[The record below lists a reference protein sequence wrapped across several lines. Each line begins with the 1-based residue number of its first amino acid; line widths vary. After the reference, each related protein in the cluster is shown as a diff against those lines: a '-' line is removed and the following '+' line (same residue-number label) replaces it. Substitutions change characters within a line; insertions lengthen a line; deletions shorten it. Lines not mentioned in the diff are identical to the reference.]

1 MNSSRQQAFLRLRP
15 PCVELSSTAL
25 KFKANQVSAKAV
37 LLAIEPVHQ
46 ALQSL
51 ADETLLDEK
60 LAEYAFF
67 PLTHIFNQSKRL
79 SSPILE
85 LAVKCVH
92 ILVSRGWRDKLL
104 PEMAKQL
111 LILMGLLVSPSP
123 NQQSESASDELKV
136 ASFECISVLVT
147 QSVRL
152 GTNVLE
158 GVGEKSIVD
167 QLVYQLLESL
177 TETRSDNVQISAA
190 GALLELNNAITDR
203 PLLASLLPRTVS
215 TLVKVLRPSTE
226 ARRTRKV
233 LVAYLDLLSVVLDKV
248 LADSV
253 ALCSSIETNG
263 TKRPTNDHA
272 IILDKAWLDAT
283 TPQIDIALVQVVKL
297 RTHEGPDVTKAL
309 LNLCLMIIE
318 DCSQTLSPSLT
329 LMIETLVVLCRSSNS
344 SEAKAAL
351 RHLMI
356 SRPEIS
362 EILRA
367 KFYDWSQALPRIMQ
381 GNEDRPKQHMLGQ
394 IATSFVALT
403 DDVIVSDEFSTK
415 IAAVLVDGVTAA
427 IAPTMTQNK
436 LINEAPQ
443 INTTDLV
450 QQSKQTD
457 CNFVAVLL
465 SHQSQRASTEEIKR
479 LIDSLK
485 THPSAQAITRSL
497 VDQTH
502 GPDTYRRLSA
512 TWLALNFLQN
522 RDGDVLDMDDMFADN
537 SSDLSL
543 SQPFLVSDLY
553 ASTLPSLL
561 DYSDFDDEDK
571 PSWQLVALS
580 LESLV
585 LQATQLGQ
593 SYRPELM
600 ETLFPILTLL
610 GSRNAV
616 LQQHAMTA
624 LNLLAKACDY
634 HSAALLLIDNVDYL
648 INAIALRLNTFDVSR
663 NGLQVLTMMI
673 RLCGVKLLPYL
684 DDLIGSMFGALDNF
698 HGYPSLVEQLFEI
711 LRMIVEESTKVPEVL
726 AIELGPT
733 TDRYSNKGLAAS
745 TVEDIL
751 HDVRVRK
758 ERKSKT
764 DEQHE
769 QITSAPHRP
778 WSSTV
783 DNPRAPSE
791 VEEGEDEDEQ
801 ADLEANPP
809 SSADKTKEAVL
820 SKPHQLLLKIA
831 QSGVPHMSS
840 PSAKV
845 RHTILA
851 LLQELCPLLASNE
864 NSFLPLV
871 NEIWPSI
878 VARVLMGKD
887 DSSSELPYNVQSAAD
902 TISVI
907 CRAAGDFMSS
917 RVEDIFSDLEALF
930 RKFYKAVLPSE
941 KHRVPPTGVDAT
953 GTSLTT
959 SDEKKPN
966 LLGKYEARDHP
977 GRALS
982 LLEPTRTTDAQTLNS
997 LVGLILSILDNV
1009 RVTED
1014 NIDRVFDMLGPIA
1027 AIPGNE
1033 RVTRALMKHNED
1045 AMWLMAQHM
1054 ND

>member
-1 MNSSRQQAFLRLRP
+1 MLF
-15 PCVELSSTAL
+15 AL
-25 KFKANQVSAKAV
+25 
-37 LLAIEPVHQ
+37 EPVHQ

-51 ADETLLDEK
+51 ADENLLDEK

-85 LAVKCVH
+85 LAVRCVH

-123 NQQSESASDELKV
+123 NQQSEPASDELKA
-136 ASFECISVLVT
+136 ASFSCISVLVI

-177 TETRSDNVQISAA
+177 TETRSDQVQISAA
-190 GALLELNNAITDR
+190 RALLELNKAITDR

-248 LADSV
+248 LADIV
-253 ALCSSIETNG
+253 ALRSNMESND
-263 TKRPTNDHA
+263 TKQPKSDHA
-272 IILDKAWLDAT
+272 IILDEAWLDAT
-283 TPQIDIALVQVVKL
+283 TPQIDIALVQVTKL
-297 RTHEGPDVTKAL
+297 RTHEGSDVRKAL
-309 LNLCLMIIE
+309 LDLCLVIIE
-318 DCSQTLSPSLT
+318 DCSQTIARSLP
-329 LMIETLVVLCRSSNS
+329 LMIETLIVLCRSSDS
-344 SEAKAAL
+344 PEAEAAL

-403 DDVIVSDEFSTK
+403 DGVGGTNELSTK
-415 IAAVLVDGVTAA
+415 IASVLVDGITAA
-427 IAPTMTQNK
+427 IASTTTQTR

-450 QQSKQTD
+450 QRSRETD
-457 CNFVAVLL
+457 CDFVAVLL
-465 SHQSQRASTEEIKR
+465 NHQSQRASTAEIKK
-479 LIDSLK
+479 LVDSLK
-485 THPSAQAITRSL
+485 THPSAQAIARSL
-497 VDQTH
+497 VDHTQA
-502 GPDTYRRLSA
+502 PDTNRKLSA
-512 TWLALNFLQN
+512 TWLALNFLQS
-522 RDGDVLDMDDMFADN
+522 RGDGFLDMDNVFDDN
-537 SSDLSL
+537 PSDLDLTL

-553 ASTLPSLL
+553 ASTLPWLL
-561 DYSDFDDEDK
+561 EYSDFNDDDE
-571 PSWQLVALS
+571 PGWQLVALS

-600 ETLFPILTLL
+600 ETLFPVLTLL

-634 HSAALLLIDNVDYL
+634 RSAALMLIDNVDYL
-648 INAIALRLNTFDVSR
+648 INAIALRLNAFDVSR
-663 NGLQVLTMMI
+663 NGLQVLAMML
-673 RLCGVKLLPYL
+673 RLCGARLLPYL
-684 DDLIGSMFGALDNF
+684 DDLIGSIFSALDNF

-711 LRMIVEESTKVPEVL
+711 LRMIIEESTKAPEVL
-726 AIELGPT
+726 AIEPGPA
-733 TDRYSNKGLAAS
+733 TDRHSNKGFAVS
-745 TVEDIL
+745 TVEDIV
-751 HDVRVRK
+751 HDVRARK
-758 ERKSKT
+758 ERKSMT

-769 QITSAPHRP
+769 QTTSAPHQP
-778 WSSTV
+778 WSSTL
-783 DNPRAPSE
+783 DNTKATSE
-791 VEEGEDEDEQ
+791 VEDGEDDE
-801 ADLEANPP
+801 ADLEASPP
-809 SSADKTKEAVL
+809 ASADKTKEAL
-820 SKPHQLLLKIA
+820 LPKPHQLLLKIA

-845 RHTILA
+845 RHTLLA
-851 LLQELCPLLASNE
+851 LLQELCPLLATNE

-878 VARVLMGKD
+878 VARLLMGKD
-887 DSSSELPYNVQSAAD
+887 DSSSEMPYNIQSAAD

-907 CRAAGDFMSS
+907 CQAAGDFMAS
-917 RVEDIFSDLEALF
+917 RIEDIFSDLEALF
-930 RKFYKAVLPSE
+930 RKFSKVVLPFDRPRISSTE
-941 KHRVPPTGVDAT
+941 VNAT

-959 SDEKKPN
+959 LDEKIPN
-966 LLGKYEARDHP
+966 LVGRHEAHNYLAS
-977 GRALS
+977 ALS
-982 LLEPTRTTDAQTLNS
+982 MLGATRTTDTQTFNS

-1009 RVTED
+1009 RTTED
-1014 NIDRVFDMLGPIA
+1014 NIDRIFDMLGPIA
-1027 AIPGNE
+1027 AIPGNG
-1033 RVTRALMKHNED
+1033 RVTRALLKHNED
-1045 AMWLMAQHM
+1045 AVWLMAQHV